1 MSIRQKAQRSEL
13 RAAIPVLS
21 FAPSKLF
28 CCRSTLDAA
37 HCPPAIAGQHSNQH
51 EEGRAFLFTCTWSIS
66 AFSRDSCLQLNA
78 RACSQPPPRA
88 RTHPGQR
95 ACACARPLHYVTA
108 AQHELRDPRDAP
120 EAHARHVCQH
130 PSTDPRR
137 ADTATVHVAA
147 AAAAAASN
155 SAAATAT
162 AAATGCSCASRAT
175 CRERHRARRAH
186 HQQPAGPGQSLS
198 SIGSLCWT

>member
-1 MSIRQKAQRSEL
+1 MNVDVDPSKSSEL

-37 HCPPAIAGQHSNQH
+37 HCPPAIAGQHLNQH
-51 EEGRAFLFTCTWSIS
+51 EERRAFLSTWSIS
-66 AFSRDSCLQLNA
+66 AFSRDSCLHLNA
-78 RACSQPPPRA
+78 RACSQPPPKA
-88 RTHPGQR
+88 RTHPDQR
-95 ACACARPLHYVTA
+95 ACARPLRNITA
-108 AQHELRDPRDAP
+108 AQHELRDPCDAP
-120 EAHARHVCQH
+120 EAHARHVCQY
-130 PSTDPRR
+130 PSTGPRR

-147 AAAAAASN
+147 AASAS
-155 SAAATAT
+155 ATAT
-162 AAATGCSCASRAT
+162 AAATDCSCASRAA

-186 HQQPAGPGQSLS
+186 HQQPAGPGQPLS